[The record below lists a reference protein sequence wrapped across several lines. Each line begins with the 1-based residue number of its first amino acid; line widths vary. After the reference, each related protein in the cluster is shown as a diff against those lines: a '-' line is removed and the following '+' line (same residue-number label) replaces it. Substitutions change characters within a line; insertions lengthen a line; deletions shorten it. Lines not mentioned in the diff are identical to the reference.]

1 MRTYIIDTE
10 TRRMLKEVAD
20 VTSAEIEI
28 GMMREKDIM
37 EGYYK
42 EGVYTII
49 ESENNYTYWEVVSE

>member
-10 TRRMLKEVAD
+10 TRRMLKEAAD

-28 GMMREKDIM
+28 GMMIEKDIM

-49 ESENNYTYWEVVSE
+49 KSENNYTYWEVVSE

>member
-10 TRRMLKEVAD
+10 TRRMLKEAAD

-42 EGVYTII
+42 EGAYTIV